1 VPKGLFRHRVTL
13 LSLGLAATLLV
24 AWMTWLGAMATGE
37 QRARAALDSQLQV
50 LKRSVESEIGRFRY
64 LPAVVAKDG
73 RIRAALIEGSPDEL
87 AAANRYLLAVRNDS
101 RADALYVMKPDGLTI
116 AASNYA
122 LPSSFVGE
130 NYRFRPYFRDAV
142 ATGSGRYYAVG
153 VTTGIPGYFLSS
165 VIRDQG
171 RIIGVAVVKVDMS
184 SVEQGWR
191 QSGTLA
197 AITDNDGVVFLAGP
211 PGWKYRPLHP
221 LGATALAGIAAAR
234 KYDGVDLAASKPIF
248 AAEEPLADGT
258 AVVGLGGRHLLRSV
272 RIDPDGWRLWTAASL
287 APIRATAN
295 LVALLAMLAG
305 LLVSGAG
312 LYWRQ
317 RRHLIRTKLEA
328 HDRLEQ
334 RVAERTAELNRE
346 VEERRRAEMQLRD
359 TQATLIHTAKLA
371 ALGRMSA
378 AIAHEVSQ
386 PLAAMENTLASTGL
400 LAGRGENERVIAK
413 VATARDIVRRIQRT
427 VKHLKSFA
435 RNEPGRREPVG
446 VERCIAAA
454 VELAAHRAE
463 VAGVPIAVAP
473 VDPGLRVLSESTRLE
488 QVVLNLL
495 ANALDAVGGRDDPFV
510 SVEAAPDGDNVRIVV
525 SDNGAGIPETL
536 RERIAEPFFTTK
548 ETGEGLGLG
557 LAISRAIIAE
567 YGGTLDFA
575 TRDGGGVCFTILLPA
590 EPAEALPEAAE

>member
-1 VPKGLFRHRVTL
+1 VPKGFFRHRVTL

-24 AWMTWLGAMATGE
+24 ACAAWLGAMATGE
-37 QRARAALDSQLQV
+37 HHARAALDSQLQV
-50 LKRSVESEIGRFRY
+50 LKRSVESEIERFRY
-64 LPAVVAKDG
+64 LPAVAARDG
-73 RIRAALIEGSPDEL
+73 RIHAALSDGSPDHL
-87 AAANRYLLAVRNDS
+87 AAANRYLLSVRNDS

-116 AASNYA
+116 AASNYD

-130 NYRFRPYFRDAV
+130 NYRFRPYFRDAL

-153 VTTGIPGYFLSS
+153 VTTGLPGYFLAS
-165 VIRDQG
+165 VIREGG
-171 RIIGVAVVKVDMS
+171 RVVGVAVAKVDMS
-184 SVEQGWR
+184 AVEQGWR

-197 AITDNDGVVFLAGP
+197 AITDSEGVVFLAGM

-221 LGATALAGIAAAR
+221 LGQAALAGIAAAR
-234 KYDGVDLAASKPIF
+234 KYDGIDLAAAKPVF
-248 AAEEPLADGT
+248 TDEEPREDGT

-272 RIDPDGWRLWTAASL
+272 TIEPDGWRLWSAASL

-295 LVALLAMLAG
+295 LVALLATLAS

-317 RRHLIRTKLEA
+317 RRHLIRAKLEA
-328 HDRLEQ
+328 HGRLEQ

-346 VEERRRAEMQLRD
+346 VEERRRAETQLRE

-400 LAGRGENERVIAK
+400 LARRGENESVVAK
-413 VATARDIVRRIQRT
+413 VATAREIVRRIQRT

-435 RNEPGRREPVG
+435 RNEPGRREPVP

-454 VELAAHRAE
+454 VELTAHRAE
-463 VAGVPIAVAP
+463 AIGVTIMVSP
-473 VDPGLRVLSESTRLE
+473 VDPSLRAMAEPTRLE
-488 QVVLNLL
+488 QVAINLL
-495 ANALDAVGGRDDPFV
+495 ANALDAVAGRDHPWV
-510 SVEAAPDGDNVRIVV
+510 AVEAVAEGSQVRIVV
-525 SDNGAGIPETL
+525 SDNGAGVPEAL

-557 LAISRAIIAE
+557 LAISRAIVDE
-567 YGGTLDFA
+567 YGGALDFGP
-575 TRDGGGVCFTILLPA
+575 REGGGSRFVVSLPA
-590 EPAEALPEAAE
+590 APAETLPEAAE